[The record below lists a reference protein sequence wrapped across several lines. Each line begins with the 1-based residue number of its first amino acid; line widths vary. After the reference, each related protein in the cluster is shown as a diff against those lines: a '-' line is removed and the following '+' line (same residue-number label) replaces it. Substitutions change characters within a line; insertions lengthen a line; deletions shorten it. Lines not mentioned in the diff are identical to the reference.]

1 MAGLSTLLA
10 HQGGWDEMLLVAAPI
25 VVMGLLLR
33 LANRRVERQLG
44 TADKPEAQSSSD
56 STSAPMDTR
65 RPTKSS

>member
-1 MAGLSTLLA
+1 
-10 HQGGWDEMLLVAAPI
+10 MLLVAAPI

-33 LANRRVERQLG
+33 LANRRVERQLDA
-44 TADKPEAQSSSD
+44 ADKPEVQSSSD